1 MAKLLDAYK
10 DRIGAMIKKVLSSG
24 AGDLIKVIHEMRDDI
39 IKIIN
44 GGHIDLELDDEE
56 MENGIKEFW
65 EKILAYLRA
74 HGKFGKIMAKLLD
87 AYKDR
92 IGAMIKKVLSSG
104 AADLIKVI
112 HEIRDD
118 IIKIINGGHI
128 DFGLDDEEIENGMK
142 ELWEKFIAYLK

>member
-1 MAKLLDAYK
+1 
-10 DRIGAMIKKVLSSG
+10 
-24 AGDLIKVIHEMRDDI
+24 
-39 IKIIN
+39 
-44 GGHIDLELDDEE
+44 
-56 MENGIKEFW
+56 
-65 EKILAYLRA
+65 
-74 HGKFGKIMAKLLD
+74 MAKLLD

-128 DFGLDDEEIENGMK
+128 ELELDDEEMENGIKELWDKFIAYLEKQGKFGKVMAKLLNAYKDRIGAMIKKVLSSGAADLIKVIHEIRDDIIKIINGGHIELELDDEEIEN
-142 ELWEKFIAYLK
+142 